1 MKADRETRRAV
12 RRIARRWGRPT
23 LRRLIDEGGRVI
35 VRRAVGRYVVQVLA
49 FQGGIVFLAGEHGG
63 HPFDWLSDDVYD
75 IDDLRSLFAN
85 VDGAAS
91 FAELV
96 GRGPK

>member
-1 MKADRETRRAV
+1 MKVDKDTRRAV

-35 VRRAVGRYVVQVLA
+35 ARRAVGRYVVQVLD
-49 FQGGIVFLAGEHGG
+49 FQGGLVFIAGESGG
-63 HPFDWLSDDVYD
+63 YPFDWLSDDVYD
-75 IDDLRSLFAN
+75 LADLRSLFAN